1 MPGSY
6 KLGKHPPVVDA
17 RTLRFGMY
25 LTTALPNPPASVDYG
40 VRVAAWPM
48 YGNDKYGDCTCA
60 AAGHMIQNW
69 TANANGEVTPPNS
82 AVVSFYEHFVGD
94 PPPPD
99 AGCNMIQ
106 VLNYWRKAG
115 LAQHKINAYAALQLK
130 SQTEATTALYLF
142 GTVYIGVELPDF
154 AVEGD
159 MLTVPWV
166 VPAGGAVGNA
176 APNPENGHCIPAVA
190 YDADNLTVITW
201 GEPKTMSWEFYE
213 AYADEAFAVLSLD
226 FIEKSG
232 TDLDGFDLAALETD
246 LKGL

>member
-1 MPGSY
+1 
-6 KLGKHPPVVDA
+6 
-17 RTLRFGMY
+17 
-25 LTTALPNPPASVDYG
+25 
-40 VRVAAWPM
+40 
-48 YGNDKYGDCTCA
+48 
-60 AAGHMIQNW
+60 
-69 TANANGEVTPPNS
+69 
-82 AVVSFYEHFVGD
+82 
-94 PPPPD
+94 
-99 AGCNMIQ
+99 
-106 VLNYWRKAG
+106 
-115 LAQHKINAYAALQLK
+115 
-130 SQTEATTALYLF
+130 
-142 GTVYIGVELPDF
+142 
-154 AVEGD
+154 

>member
-6 KLGKHPPVVDA
+6 KLGKHPAVIDE
-17 RTLRFGMY
+17 RTLRFAKY
-25 LTTALPNPPASVDYG
+25 LTPALPSPPASVDYG
-40 VRVAAWPM
+40 AKVSTWPM
-48 YGNDKYGDCTCA
+48 YANDKYGDCTCA

-69 TANANGEVTPPNS
+69 TANASGEVTPPNS
-82 AVVSFYEHFVGD
+82 AVVTFYEHFVGD

-99 AGCNMIQ
+99 AGCNMLQ
-106 VLNYWRKAG
+106 VLNYWRQAS
-115 LAQHKINAYAALQLK
+115 LARHKVNAYAALTLK
-130 SQTEATTALYLF
+130 NQTEAMTALYLF

-166 VPAGGAVGNA
+166 VPSGGPVGDA
-176 APNPENGHCIPAVA
+176 APNPSNGHCIPAVA

-201 GEPKTMSWEFYE
+201 GEPKTMSWEFYDT
-213 AYADEAFAVLSLD
+213 YADEAFAVLSQD

-232 TDLDGFDLAALETD
+232 TDLDGFDLAALEAD
-246 LKGL
+246 LGAL